1 MASCCGGNGKEKL
14 VFPCAGASHVG
25 QVTNRA
31 ALDLTL
37 RGKGQ
42 TFCLA
47 AMSARIE
54 EKLERSRE
62 AGLRIAIDGCE
73 DHCAR
78 KTLEFAGLPV
88 DVHLVLTTDLGME
101 KKPAS
106 PNMIG
111 ETKRVVEAVVEKL
124 EKKGE
129 DPSGI

>member
-42 TFCLA
+42 AFCLA
-47 AMSARIE
+47 AMSAKIE
-54 EKLERSRE
+54 EKLKRSRE

-88 DVHLVLTTDLGME
+88 DVHVVLTTDLGME
-101 KKPAS
+101 KKPSA

-111 ETKRVVEAVVEKL
+111 DTKRAVEAVVQKL
-124 EKKGE
+124 EGKG
-129 DPSGI
+129 GCCA

>member
-14 VFPCAGASHVG
+14 LFPCAGASHVG

-42 TFCLA
+42 AFCLA
-47 AMSARIE
+47 AMSGRIE
-54 EKLERSRE
+54 EKLKRSRE
-62 AGLRIAIDGCE
+62 AALRIAIDGCE

-88 DVHLVLTTDLGME
+88 DVHIVLTTDLGME
-101 KKPAS
+101 KKPSA

-111 ETKRVVEAVVEKL
+111 DTKRAVEAVVQKL
-124 EKKGE
+124 EGKG
-129 DPSGI
+129 GCCA

>member
-1 MASCCGGNGKEKL
+1 MGSCCGGNGKEKL
-14 VFPCAGASHVG
+14 IFPCAGASHVG

-42 TFCLA
+42 AFCLA

-54 EKLERSRE
+54 EKLKRSRE
-62 AGLRIAIDGCE
+62 AVLRIAIDGCE

-88 DVHLVLTTDLGME
+88 DLHVVLTTDLGME
-101 KKPAS
+101 KKPSA

-111 ETKRVVEAVVEKL
+111 DTKRVVEAVSKKL
-124 EKKGE
+124 DGN
-129 DPSGI
+129 GGCRA

>member
-14 VFPCAGASHVG
+14 VFACAGASHVG

-42 TFCLA
+42 AFCLA

-54 EKLERSRE
+54 EKMKRSRE
-62 AGLRIAIDGCE
+62 AGARIAIDGCE

-78 KTLEFAGLPV
+78 KTLELAGLPV
-88 DVHLVLTTDLGME
+88 DVHVVLTTDLGME
-101 KKPAS
+101 KKPAT

-111 ETKRVVEAVVEKL
+111 DTKRVVELAGKKL
-124 EKKGE
+124 E
-129 DPSGI
+129 